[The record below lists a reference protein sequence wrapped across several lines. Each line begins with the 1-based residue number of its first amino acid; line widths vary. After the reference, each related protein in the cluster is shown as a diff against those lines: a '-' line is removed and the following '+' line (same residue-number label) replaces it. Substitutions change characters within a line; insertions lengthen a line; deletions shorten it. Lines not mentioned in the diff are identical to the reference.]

1 MKQIKG
7 HGVALVTP
15 FRADGSINYVAL
27 EAIVEHLIDGGVDY
41 LVVLGTTAETATLS
55 MEEKKALVAKVVEV
69 NSGRLP
75 LVLGIG
81 GNNTQELLELMNS
94 FDLSSFVALLSV
106 APYYNKPNQEGLYQH
121 YSKIA
126 AHAPLPVILYNV
138 PSRTGVNIE
147 PETVLRLATDCKNI
161 VAVKEASGNFQQAHT
176 LLKICPPEFV
186 VLSGDDE
193 LSLPMILAGAH
204 GVISVIGN
212 ALPEAYSNIIRLGL
226 QRDVVEAYALQYLLL
241 DIIRMIYVEGNP
253 TGVKVLMNVLGL
265 CENQLRLP
273 LVAASPDL
281 SSRLKAAWDKLQS
294 ATE

>member
-121 YSKIA
+121 YAKIA

-147 PETVLRLATDCKNI
+147 PETVLRLAMDCKNI
-161 VAVKEASGNFQQAHT
+161 VAVKEASGNFQQAQT

-193 LSLPMILAGAH
+193 LSLPMILAGAQ

>member
-126 AHAPLPVILYNV
+126 VHAPLPVILYNV

-161 VAVKEASGNFQQAHT
+161 VAVKEASGNFQQAQT

-281 SSRLKAAWDKLQS
+281 SSRLKAAWDKLKS

>member
-15 FRADGSINYVAL
+15 FRGDGSINYVAL

>member
-15 FRADGSINYVAL
+15 FRADGSINYIAL
-27 EAIVEHLIDGGVDY
+27 GAIVEHLIDGGVDY

-55 MEEKKALVAKVVEV
+55 MEEKKALAAKVVEV

-121 YSKIA
+121 YTKIA

-147 PETVLRLATDCKNI
+147 PETVVRLAMDCKNI
-161 VAVKEASGNFQQAHT
+161 IAVKEASGNFQQAQT

-193 LSLPMILAGAH
+193 LSLPMILAGAQ

-212 ALPEAYSNIIRLGL
+212 ALPQAYSNIIRLGL

-253 TGVKVLMNVLGL
+253 TGIKVLMNVLGL

-273 LVAASPDL
+273 LVAASSDL

-294 ATE
+294 APE